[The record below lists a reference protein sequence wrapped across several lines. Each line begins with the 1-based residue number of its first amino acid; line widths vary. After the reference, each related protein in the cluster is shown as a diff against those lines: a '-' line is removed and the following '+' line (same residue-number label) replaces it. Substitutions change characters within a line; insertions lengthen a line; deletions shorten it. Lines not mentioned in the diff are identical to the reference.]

1 MPSLPRIRSRRV
13 VPGTPVVETR
23 PGPAELRAGGVTWV
37 HLLAPTAG
45 EAQLLSSRFGWHPL
59 DIEDVLSR
67 RQRPKVDLYTGD
79 EDGQGGYLF
88 TVLHFPVYDAAVGR
102 LNAGELDAFVGP
114 GYLVTLP
121 AVELR
126 PVSLL
131 FRRCEE
137 NEEFRNQLL
146 SRGSGR
152 LFYEVLDDL
161 YDYCFPILDKI
172 GFKLEQIDESIGED
186 EGARELV
193 TDIHKVKQEIISYRK
208 IIKPQRPTLRQL
220 ERQIERLFLPEELE
234 LYFDDLVD
242 ASERIWDQLDNFKEV
257 VEALEDTNESVIS
270 HRQNDVL
277 RVLTVVS
284 VILLPLTLISG
295 IFGMN
300 VHFPGFGTS
309 VGFWAVLG
317 LMLTI
322 AIGLVGFFRL
332 KRWL

>member
-37 HLLAPTAG
+37 HLLSPTDG
-45 EAQLLSSRFGWHPL
+45 EAQLLANRFGWHPL

-67 RQRPKVDLYTGD
+67 RQRPKVDVYTGD

-88 TVLHFPVYDAAVGR
+88 TVLHFPVYDASVGR

-114 GYLVTLP
+114 DYLVTLP

-126 PVSLL
+126 PVNLL

-137 NEEFRNQLL
+137 NEEFRTQLL

-172 GFKLEQIDESIGED
+172 GFKLEQIDEGIGED

-220 ERQIERLFLPEELE
+220 ERQIERFLPEELE

-242 ASERIWDQLDNFKEV
+242 ASERIWDLLDNYKEV
-257 VEALEDTNESVIS
+257 VEALEDTNESLIS
-270 HRQNDVL
+270 HQQNDIL
-277 RVLTVVS
+277 YVLTIFSVVM
-284 VILLPLTLISG
+284 LPLTFLTG
-295 IFGMN
+295 FFGMN
-300 VHFPGFGTS
+300 VHFPGFDSWGA
-309 VGFWAVLG
+309 FWGSLG
-317 LMLTI
+317 LMAVTI
-322 AIGLVGFFRL
+322 AGMLAFFRW